1 MLWKKPERGEN
12 DGIKESFKMNK
23 DELEL
28 CNLVDLAFVS
38 QDYETA
44 MNNAKFHTMTLRSAK
59 HLGILQVA
67 RRFKYLLRWHL
78 TQGCASLQAIKK
90 SIK

>member
-23 DELEL
+23 EELEL
-28 CNLVDLAFVS
+28 CNLVDLSFVS

-44 MNNAKFHTMTLRSAK
+44 MNNAKIPYNDFKKCKAFRHSAS
-59 HLGILQVA
+59 
-67 RRFKYLLRWHL
+67 
-78 TQGCASLQAIKK
+78 C
-90 SIK
+90 